1 MTIQLQMG
9 LMRTSRFI
17 VLVTLLCVS
26 ALISSEERLIT
37 EEVFLTRL
45 VDPATGR
52 IDGDMA
58 QLLWVHCKVDLTHLV
73 ETIQDLHL
81 WLPEEISGSTD
92 EISSKR
98 QSLEENLHTLIS
110 VLHPQVKQTLSDC
123 FRKNNLFFHVS
134 GEESASKIWYAK
146 YIESLCP
153 RPVPRRNMGSEL
165 LETFAEVPSPAPG
178 PGSSIFS
185 PVSTPGPAPSASS
198 IPRPLSPAAP
208 QASFFPPVSRN
219 SVSQPS
225 VSPPAPG
232 SIIQI
237 NKKTDRKPIII
248 AVVVTASVTFVF
260 AAVFFLCCTKICNKQ
275 RKGRQNDE
283 SPLLSLS
290 LSDSGGSPYKF
301 HPSEN
306 SIKREKLEHES
317 LELGSITRASKY
329 QYEMYEASSYGNG
342 SLPSPPGMPPL
353 KPPPGRAKPLPPEP
367 PSSFKPPPG
376 RAAPPPTPPPPVPP
390 PTLNPSVGASPPP
403 PPPALGL
410 RPPAHGPRPPAPGP
424 PPPPAPPAAVP
435 PPPAPPA
442 AVPPPPA
449 PPAAGPPPPSLPK
462 IGVPPPRPPPSMP
475 LGSKLARPLPFA
487 PKRTSNAASSDG
499 SDADGD
505 APKTKLKPFFWDKVL
520 ANPDQSMVWHQIKS
534 GSFQFDENMIES
546 LFGYNNSGDKNKND
560 RKKES
565 SSQDNTPQFIQ
576 IINPKKA
583 QNLSIL
589 LRALNVTTEEVCDA
603 VCEGNELP
611 SEFVQTLLKMAPTQ
625 EEEFKLRVFDGELSQ
640 LGPAERFLKGL
651 IDIPYAF
658 KRLEALLFMC
668 NLQEEI
674 ITLKESF
681 ASLEVACKELRNSRL
696 FLKLLEAVLKTGNR
710 MNDGT
715 FRGGAQA
722 FKLDT
727 LLKLADVKGT
737 DGKTT
742 LLHFV
747 VQEIIR
753 SEGVRAARAAK
764 ANRSFNSVKTDDLL
778 EETSLYTEEHYR
790 NLGLEKVSGLSNELE
805 NVKRASI
812 LDADNLTG
820 TVAKLR
826 HGLIK
831 SREFLNTDMKNSEEE
846 SGFHETLKSF
856 VQNADVDIRGLLEE
870 EKRIMALVKSTGD
883 YFHGNAGK
891 DEGLHLFVIVRDF
904 LIILDRVCKEVR
916 LIPSKSTKV
925 QRKEAP
931 PSDPRQPPTT
941 PSASD
946 PRTPTTPSALDP
958 FPDLHQRL
966 FPAIKDRRID
976 NSSSDD
982 EDP

>member
-1 MTIQLQMG
+1 MIILQQMG
-9 LMRTSRFI
+9 LMRTSRFL

-26 ALISSEERLIT
+26 ALISSEERVIT
-37 EEVFLTRL
+37 EEVFLSRL
-45 VDPATGR
+45 VDPATGK

-58 QLLWVHCKVDLTHLV
+58 QLLWVRCKVDLTHLV

-81 WLPEEISGSTD
+81 WLPEETYSSTD

-98 QSLEENLHTLIS
+98 QSLEEENVQKLIS

-123 FRKNNLFFHVS
+123 FRKNNLFFRVS
-134 GEESASKIWYAK
+134 GEENASKIWYAK
-146 YIESLCP
+146 YIESLFP

-165 LETFAEVPSPAPG
+165 LQTSAEVPSPAPA
-178 PGSSIFS
+178 PGSSKLS
-185 PVSTPGPAPSASS
+185 PASSPGPAPSASIIS
-198 IPRPLSPAAP
+198 RSSGPTTS
-208 QASFFPPVSRN
+208 QASFFPSVSRN
-219 SVSQPS
+219 SSSQPS
-225 VSPPAPG
+225 VSEPAP
-232 SIIQI
+232 STIIQI
-237 NKKTDRKPIII
+237 TKKKTDHKPIII
-248 AVVVTASVTFVF
+248 AVVVTATVTFVV
-260 AAVFFLCCTKICNKQ
+260 AAVFFLCCTKICRTR
-275 RKGRQNDE
+275 RKDRKNDE

-290 LSDSGGSPYKF
+290 KSDSGGSSYKSY
-301 HPSEN
+301 PLEN
-306 SIKREKLEHES
+306 SIKGEKIEHQS
-317 LELGSITRASKY
+317 LELGSIGRASKSR
-329 QYEMYEASSYGNG
+329 YEVYEASSNGNG
-342 SLPSPPGMPPL
+342 WIPPPPGRPPNGPPPL
-353 KPPPGRAKPLPPEP
+353 KPPPGRANPLPPEP

-376 RAAPPPTPPPPVPP
+376 RAGPPPTPPPPVPP
-390 PTLNPSVGASPPP
+390 PTLKPSGGAAPPP
-403 PPPALGL
+403 PPPA
-410 RPPAHGPRPPAPGP
+410 PGPRPPPPPAPGPRPPPPSAPGP
-424 PPPPAPPAAVP
+424 PPPP
-435 PPPAPPA
+435 
-442 AVPPPPA
+442 
-449 PPAAGPPPPSLPK
+449 LPK

-475 LGSKLARPLPFA
+475 IGSKLARPPPFA
-487 PKRTSNAASSDG
+487 PKRPSNAASSDG
-499 SDADGD
+499 SEADGD

-520 ANPDQSMVWHQIKS
+520 ANPDHSMVWHQIKS

-546 LFGYNNSGDKNKND
+546 LFGYNAGDKNKND

-565 SSQDNTPQFIQ
+565 SSQDPTPQFIQ
-576 IINPKKA
+576 LINPKKA

-589 LRALNVTTEEVCDA
+589 LRALNVTIEEVCDA
-603 VCEGNELP
+603 IREGNELP
-611 SEFVQTLLKMAPTQ
+611 IEFVQTLLKMAPTQ
-625 EEEFKLRVFDGELSQ
+625 EEELKLRVFDGALSQ

-651 IDIPYAF
+651 INIPFAF

-668 NLQEEI
+668 TLQEEV
-674 ITLKESF
+674 TNLKESF
-681 ASLEVACKELRNSRL
+681 ATLEVACKELRNSRL

-727 LLKLADVKGT
+727 LLKLSDVKGT

-764 ANRSFNSVKTDDLL
+764 ENRSFSSVKTDDLL
-778 EETSLYTEEHYR
+778 EETSHDTEEHYC

-805 NVKRASI
+805 NVKKASI
-812 LDADNLTG
+812 LDADSLTG
-820 TVAKLR
+820 TVAKLGSALVKAR
-826 HGLIK
+826 D
-831 SREFLNTDMKNSEEE
+831 FLNSDMNKSGEE

-856 VQNADVDIRGLLEE
+856 VQNADVDIRGLREE

-891 DEGLHLFVIVRDF
+891 DEGLHLFVVVRDF
-904 LIILDRVCKEVR
+904 LIILDKVCKEVR
-916 LIPSKSTKV
+916 LNPKKFTKV
-925 QRKEAP
+925 QKREAP
-931 PSDPRQPPTT
+931 SSDPHQPPTT

-946 PRTPTTPSALDP
+946 PHQPPSPGLRQPP

-966 FPAIKDRRID
+966 FPAIKDRRMD

-982 EDP
+982 EGP

>member
-45 VDPATGR
+45 VDPATGK

-58 QLLWVHCKVDLTHLV
+58 QLLWVCCKVDLAHLV
-73 ETIQDLHL
+73 EIIQDLHI
-81 WLPEEISGSTD
+81 WLPEETSSSTD
-92 EISSKR
+92 AISLKR
-98 QSLEENLHTLIS
+98 QSLEEENVQKVFS

-123 FRKNNLFFHVS
+123 FRKNNIFFGVS

-146 YIESLCP
+146 YIESLFP
-153 RPVPRRNMGSEL
+153 RPVPRRNMGTEL
-165 LETFAEVPSPAPG
+165 LETFAEEPSPAPA
-178 PGSSIFS
+178 PGSSKLS
-185 PVSTPGPAPSASS
+185 PVSSPGPGPSASS
-198 IPRPLSPAAP
+198 IPRSLSPAAP
-208 QASFFPPVSRN
+208 QGSFFPPVSLN
-219 SVSQPS
+219 SVSS
-225 VSPPAPG
+225 PAPG
-232 SIIQI
+232 SVIQI
-237 NKKTDRKPIII
+237 TKKKTDRKPIII
-248 AVVVTASVTFVF
+248 AVVVTASVTFFV
-260 AAVFFLCCTKICNKQ
+260 AAVFFLCCTKICRTQ

-290 LSDSGGSPYKF
+290 LSGSGGSSSYPF
-301 HPSEN
+301 EN
-306 SIKREKLEHES
+306 SIKGEKLERQS
-317 LELGSITRASKY
+317 MELGSMGRASKSR
-329 QYEMYEASSYGNG
+329 YEMYEASSNG
-342 SLPSPPGMPPL
+342 RPSNGLPPL
-353 KPPPGRAKPLPPEP
+353 KPPPGRANPLPPEP

-376 RAAPPPTPPPPVPP
+376 RAGPPPTPPPPASP
-390 PTLNPSVGASPPP
+390 PTLKPSGGGAPPP

-410 RPPAHGPRPPAPGP
+410 RPPPPPAPGPRPQAPSAPGP
-424 PPPPAPPAAVP
+424 PPPPPSAP
-435 PPPAPPA
+435 
-442 AVPPPPA
+442 
-449 PPAAGPPPPSLPK
+449 GPPPPPLPK
-462 IGVPPPRPPPSMP
+462 VGVPPPRPPPSMP
-475 LGSKLARPLPFA
+475 IGSKLARPPPFA
-487 PKRTSNAASSDG
+487 PKRPSNASSDG
-499 SDADGD
+499 SVADGD

-546 LFGYNNSGDKNKND
+546 LFGYNAGDKNKND

-565 SSQDNTPQFIQ
+565 SSHDSTPQFIQ
-576 IINPKKA
+576 LINPKKA

-589 LRALNVTTEEVCDA
+589 LRALNVTIEEVCDA
-603 VCEGNELP
+603 VREGNELP

-625 EEEFKLRVFDGELSQ
+625 EEELKLRAFDGALSQ

-651 IDIPYAF
+651 IAIPFAF

-668 NLQEEI
+668 SLQEEVTNLQE
-674 ITLKESF
+674 SF
-681 ASLEVACKELRNSRL
+681 ATLEVACKELRNSRL

-727 LLKLADVKGT
+727 LLKLSDVKGT

-764 ANRSFNSVKTDDLL
+764 GSRSFNSIKTDDLL
-778 EETSLYTEEHYR
+778 EETSHDSEEHYR

-805 NVKRASI
+805 NVRKASI
-812 LDADNLTG
+812 LDADSLTG

-826 HGLIK
+826 NALVK
-831 SREFLNTDMKNSEEE
+831 ARDFLNTDMNNSGEE

-856 VQNADVDIRGLLEE
+856 VQNADVDIRGLHEE

-916 LIPSKSTKV
+916 LAPNKFTKV
-925 QRKEAP
+925 QKKEAP
-931 PSDPRQPPTT
+931 SSDPRQPPTT
-941 PSASD
+941 PSASE
-946 PRTPTTPSALDP
+946 PRQPPSPDLRQPP

-982 EDP
+982 EGP